1 QRYAQINATFEVAAA
16 TLGNRYL
23 AHELSDIADTH
34 HSADPTTG
42 RPVFATR
49 ERAID
54 PLRLRSILLAR
65 LHSLE
70 NVVVHASCRVLA
82 LEPAAGGVE
91 VTWLRGDEPPVTQR
105 FDSVVDCAWE
115 SQLSLA
121 PERARGNRNFR
132 LKTAVRLQPYPDAR
146 TVTLVQGPFGDV
158 VSHRDYVYASWYP

>member
-91 VTWLRGDEPPVTQR
+91 VTWVRGDEPPVTQR
-105 FDSVVDCAWE
+105 FDSVVDRARE
-115 SQLSLA
+115 EQLSLA
-121 PERARGNRNFR
+121 AERARGNRHSAP
-132 LKTAVRLQPYPDAR
+132 TAAVRRWPAPSAR
-146 TVTLVQGPFGDV
+146 T
-158 VSHRDYVYASWYP
+158 